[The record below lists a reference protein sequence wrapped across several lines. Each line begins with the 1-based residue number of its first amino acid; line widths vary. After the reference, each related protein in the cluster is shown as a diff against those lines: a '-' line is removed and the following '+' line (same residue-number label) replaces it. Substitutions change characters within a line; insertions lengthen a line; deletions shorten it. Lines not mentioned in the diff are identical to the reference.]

1 MTTNEASKQVARYY
15 HVWRETNRIYSDWAK
30 KHDISYNALLILY
43 SLWNAKHYCT
53 QKMICDQW
61 MLPKQTVNT
70 ILKEFEKKE
79 LVFFGSTPYDH
90 RKRGIRR
97 TDAGI
102 AYAQDVIPK
111 LMELETQAME
121 KMGKDRADALIEN
134 TALFIDYFKEGM
146 NHE

>member
-70 ILKEFEKKE
+70 ILKEFEKKSWYSSVP
-79 LVFFGSTPYDH
+79 LLRPQKTRHPSH
-90 RKRGIRR
+90 RCRHCIRTRRHSKAHGTGDTGDGKNGERPGGRPDREHGAVYRLLQRG
-97 TDAGI
+97 
-102 AYAQDVIPK
+102 
-111 LMELETQAME
+111 
-121 KMGKDRADALIEN
+121 
-134 TALFIDYFKEGM
+134 
-146 NHE
+146 HEP

>member
-1 MTTNEASKQVARYY
+1 MTTIEAAKQVKRNY
-15 HVWRETNRIYSDWAK
+15 HGWGETNIIYDDWANK
-30 KHDISYNALLILY
+30 NGSCYNAMIIIKYLC
-43 SLWNAKHYCT
+43 NEKHYCT

-70 ILKEFEKKE
+70 ILKDFEKKE
-79 LVFFGSTPYDH
+79 LVAFRPTLYDQ
-90 RKRGIRR
+90 RKRGIRL

-146 NHE
+146 DHE

>member
-70 ILKEFEKKE
+70 ILKEFEKKSWYSSVPLLTTTE
-79 LVFFGSTPYDH
+79 NAASVSPMPALHTHKTSFQSSWNWRHRRWKKWGKTGRTP
-90 RKRGIRR
+90 
-97 TDAGI
+97 
-102 AYAQDVIPK
+102 
-111 LMELETQAME
+111 
-121 KMGKDRADALIEN
+121 
-134 TALFIDYFKEGM
+134 
-146 NHE
+146 